1 MTKLESVSLVQQAA
15 DVVRRRILSGE
26 MKPGDRL
33 REEQLARELG
43 ISRPPLREAFRLL
56 QSEGL
61 IESLN
66 RRGFI
71 VAPLREQDA
80 WEIATLRSALERTAM
95 ELALPVAPKNLL
107 ECQEAIKAMRE
118 AAKANDST
126 AFVETSFQFHLSVVK
141 LAGHNR
147 LTNAYKSLYLQMQL
161 CMALNVRSR
170 KSRLGESLLQNVK
183 RHEEMLKFIKK
194 GDLNFVLKA
203 FEDHGERSYLA
214 EVFSTDMKKLS
225 A

>member
-126 AFVETSFQFHLSVVK
+126 AFVETSFRFHLSVVK